1 MRAQLDSCEQWGCFI
16 PERHKEAIE
25 SPVDSRE
32 QRSFIPERHQEANER
47 SWIAANNEVV
57 LHIRDIRTRKRS

>member
-16 PERHKEAIE
+16 PERHQEAIE

-32 QRSFIPERHQEANER
+32 QRGCFIPERHQEANE
-47 SWIAANNEVV
+47 SAVG
-57 LHIRDIRTRKRS
+57 

>member
-1 MRAQLDSCEQWGCFI
+1 MAANNGVVLYLRGIRKPMRAQLDSCEQWGCFI

-32 QRSFIPERHQEANER
+32 QRGCFIPERHQEANE
-47 SWIAANNEVV
+47 SAVG
-57 LHIRDIRTRKRS
+57 